1 MAAPPSV
8 TQALA
13 GCFLLLLLVQLVVHE
28 STLAAHVSSGPE
40 LLSRR
45 TFGVGRVLPLEH
57 SIAAFLR
64 SVEDRTRAAR
74 AGGGPDGRRPLDLL
88 AREAVELGRRAALRG
103 WSPDGAAGRGG
114 LDVWDRGVYTSPPPR
129 GPLPP
134 IVEAFRQGHVDW
146 HDLIPQHASLW
157 ERYGESRD
165 DKFRFLTLVM
175 KEEKVTDYLT
185 RWDES
190 GLRAVYGVDHGP
202 LTNYTSCNTFDDAC
216 AVHAADSCG
225 RDSFCRWADGACG
238 RLDDRDAKSLAKLE
252 AKYAARGEAVPA
264 KKRSDRRRRGLEPC
278 GGDRPIPQQLVKRP
292 GKGGDARKT
301 VNDSACALFVHESAF
316 VKPVAAR
323 VSTAGLGWSGQTLE
337 LGHVD
342 VDSADVWTHR
352 SLSSS
357 SRSAA
362 EELASKP
369 SHTLASKSGRRCDI
383 HTGPSRTTRARCSTT
398 GGATS
403 RASTRPR
410 GAAPTAPS
418 TGGATT
424 SSPARRTRSSSTTSG
439 S

>member
-74 AGGGPDGRRPLDLL
+74 AGGGLDGRRPLDLL

-103 WSPDGAAGRGG
+103 WSPDGAGGRGG

-134 IVEAFRQGHVDW
+134 IVEAFRKGHVDW

-175 KEEKVTDYLT
+175 NCVQIKSST
-185 RWDES
+185 R
-190 GLRAVYGVDHGP
+190 LQ
-202 LTNYTSCNTFDDAC
+202 C
-216 AVHAADSCG
+216 ARMRRFRRQA
-225 RDSFCRWADGACG
+225 FC
-238 RLDDRDAKSLAKLE
+238 
-252 AKYAARGEAVPA
+252 
-264 KKRSDRRRRGLEPC
+264 
-278 GGDRPIPQQLVKRP
+278 
-292 GKGGDARKT
+292 
-301 VNDSACALFVHESAF
+301 CA
-316 VKPVAAR
+316 
-323 VSTAGLGWSGQTLE
+323 
-337 LGHVD
+337 
-342 VDSADVWTHR
+342 
-352 SLSSS
+352 
-357 SRSAA
+357 
-362 EELASKP
+362 
-369 SHTLASKSGRRCDI
+369 
-383 HTGPSRTTRARCSTT
+383 SRTRREQSIRPKI
-398 GGATS
+398 S
-403 RASTRPR
+403 RIDFDLIEIE
-410 GAAPTAPS
+410 
-418 TGGATT
+418 
-424 SSPARRTRSSSTTSG
+424 SSEVWLG
-439 S
+439 